1 MMPRC
6 EAVKGQ
12 WGGRNLEHS
21 HPVHEPHPASN
32 LRARRAISSKELPD
46 FGTHTQYQRGRFL
59 LIRMGQ
65 LCHYTVLCLAL
76 MAVLHNTS
84 AGKKGGSYP
93 AAGGYPAGGYP
104 VRTGGQPGGYP
115 GGYPSIG
122 GAYPNWNPNNK
133 ILSPRYGGGFG
144 GGFGGKEHGSPFSH
158 TVQSMGYAPSLKS
171 KGFGKKAALAAGAGA
186 MAGMAVG
193 YGLGHVPRP
202 HFSFSS
208 PKEERYYNHYMY
220 QRYGTKSTTRST
232 NKNDYGQDN
241 VFKPPHEAQSY
252 EKYMDTCMN
261 RTDLLRDQD
270 TKVSHV
276 QRDDLTLERS
286 GPAERSINNIQ
297 RNEST
302 PQSPAHA
309 NATLETTGPE
319 ENGTKSDIPV
329 PAELQESDD
338 NTVSIMEIG
347 YPSLIQQMKAQKCV
361 EMYIA
366 YSESILQ
373 KHTGEKPKSD
383 SRGGNKGQNGCSSS
397 GQHLLLTTIIMAL
410 SSAFLLQ

>member
-1 MMPRC
+1 
-6 EAVKGQ
+6 
-12 WGGRNLEHS
+12 
-21 HPVHEPHPASN
+21 
-32 LRARRAISSKELPD
+32 
-46 FGTHTQYQRGRFL
+46 
-59 LIRMGQ
+59 MGQ

-76 MAVLHNTS
+76 MAVLHSTS
-84 AGKKGGSYP
+84 AGRKGGSVGRRTSSTKTTSSSSSSKGTSSSSGKSTSSSVKP
-93 AAGGYPAGGYP
+93 AQGSKTKDHRYPAGGYP
-104 VRTGGQPGGYP
+104 VRSEGQP

-144 GGFGGKEHGSPFSH
+144 GGYGGNGHGSPFSH
-158 TVQSMGYAPSLKS
+158 TVQSMGYTPSLKS

-186 MAGMAVG
+186 IAGMAVG

-208 PKEERYYNHYMY
+208 PKEEHYYNHYMY
-220 QRYGTKSTTRST
+220 QRYGTKSTTKSTTRSTTRST

-241 VFKPPHEAQSY
+241 VFKPPQEAQSY

-276 QRDDLTLERS
+276 QRDDLISGSSALASGTLERS
-286 GPAERSINNIQ
+286 GPAERGINYIQ
-297 RNEST
+297 RNESA
-302 PQSPAHA
+302 PQSPALA
-309 NATLETTGPE
+309 NGTLETTGPE
-319 ENGTKSDIPV
+319 ESGTKSDIPV
-329 PAELQESDD
+329 PAELQQIDD
-338 NTVSIMEIG
+338 DMVSIMEIG

-361 EMYIA
+361 ELYIV
-366 YSESILQ
+366 YSES
-373 KHTGEKPKSD
+373 
-383 SRGGNKGQNGCSSS
+383 NKGQNGCSSS
-397 GQHLLLTTIIMAL
+397 GPHLLLTTIIMAL